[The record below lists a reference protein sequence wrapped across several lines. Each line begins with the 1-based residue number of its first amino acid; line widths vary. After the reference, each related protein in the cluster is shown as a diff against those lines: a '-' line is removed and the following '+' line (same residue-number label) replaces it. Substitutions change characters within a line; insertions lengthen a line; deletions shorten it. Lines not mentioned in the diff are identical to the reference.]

1 MIGKNPAQEA
11 GAQQDRLVI
20 MDTHSEG
27 GASWANGSVPPL
39 RPMHQSAEKFT
50 HLLNIFF
57 CSNNLLSANVLP
69 TAQPRAGKYTLSI
82 CLTKKELRE
91 LTLKAH
97 YAAQAR
103 TLSEMGI
110 LHTLRPDGSPVV
122 LHSTLKD
129 MAVSTERKP
138 THPDFSSLNH

>member
-1 MIGKNPAQEA
+1 MILG
-11 GAQQDRLVI
+11 I
-20 MDTHSEG
+20 HSG
-27 GASWANGSVPPL
+27 GITPWAYDSVPHMQT
-39 RPMHQSAEKFT
+39 MHQSAEVFT

-69 TAQPRAGKYTLSI
+69 STQTKVGKYTLSI
-82 CLTKKELRE
+82 CLTKEDIRE

-97 YAAQAR
+97 YAVQAR

-110 LHTLRPDGSPVV
+110 RYTLRPDGSPVV

-129 MAVSTERKP
+129 MTVTPKQKSNQ
-138 THPDFSSLNH
+138 PDFSSLDQ